1 MTAPAPAA
9 ARPTASVVVSQASS
23 VSGPTSSVVTSAA
36 ASAARSSSAVAFEP
50 AGRELR
56 AALTAA
62 EVATELVGPDT
73 LLAWDTTTEAVGL
86 AAAGAGAVIY
96 EMSPE
101 QLDLEEMF
109 LELTT
114 PKETVQ

>member
-1 MTAPAPAA
+1 VIIANGRLVT
-9 ARPTASVVVSQASS
+9 QSS
-23 VSGPTSSVVTSAA
+23 LAELG
-36 ASAARSSSAVAFEP
+36 ARSRSAVRVRTPQAE
-50 AGRELR
+50 ELR
-56 AALTAA
+56 AALTTAD
-62 EVATELVGPDT
+62 VATELVGPDT
-73 LLAWDTTTEAVGL
+73 LLAWDATTETVGL

-114 PKETVQ
+114 TKETAQ